1 MRNHRTLTEEEV
13 QRLEKLY
20 PVTTNREL
28 SRMFDISVDAIQDYL
43 AKPRGW
49 KKDRKA
55 TQIGNRGGKS
65 LTEKQEAW
73 IIKHYKHTKNSDI
86 LNKFGIGESTL
97 HRLAR
102 KHGLKK
108 SKQFMKKTQ
117 RENAER
123 GCAVCLEYGVYEQ
136 SAEYAREQWRQRKER
151 GETLGFKKGES
162 NKTRMSSRKFKKTM
176 QLAHEKRRETIRKE
190 RMRIKWGLEQKTK
203 MRLVSGG
210 KDRIHQRYAMRKRGY
225 IVPRG
230 SNIAYYTD
238 DTMRDIRAEER
249 AQATGLHV
257 ELWQTDEDDTFDSK
271 K

>member
-1 MRNHRTLTEEEV
+1 MRNYRTLTEEEV
-13 QRLEKLY
+13 QHLERLY

-28 SRMFDISVDAIQDYL
+28 SLMFDISIDAIQDYL

-49 KKDRKA
+49 GKDRKA

-86 LNKFGIGESTL
+86 LHKFGIGESTL

-123 GCAVCLEYGVYEQ
+123 GCAVCLRYGVYEQ

-162 NKTRMSSRKFKKTM
+162 NKTRMSARKFKALMERTH
-176 QLAHEKRRETIRKE
+176 QKRRETIRKE
-190 RMRIKWGLEQKTK
+190 RMRIRWGFDQKTNL
-203 MRLVSGG
+203 RLVSGG

-230 SNIAYYTD
+230 SNVAYYTD
-238 DTMRDIRAEER
+238 DTVRDLEAEKR

-257 ELWQTDEDDTFDSK
+257 DAYEEEFLTDTNLD
-271 K
+271 